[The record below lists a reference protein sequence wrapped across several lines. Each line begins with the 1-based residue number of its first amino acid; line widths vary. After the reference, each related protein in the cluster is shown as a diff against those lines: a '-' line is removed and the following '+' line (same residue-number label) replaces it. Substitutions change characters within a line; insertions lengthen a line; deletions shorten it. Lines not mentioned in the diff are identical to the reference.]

1 MAIGD
6 VTPKKFFQGPLSS
19 AVTAVYTVSAGY
31 RAHIVDVLV
40 VNQNT
45 TTDRKFN
52 IYAHGIT
59 AGNQI
64 HRNVPVV
71 KDSSGGMIDNKII
84 LNAGEVLAMS
94 QDTGTDLI
102 VTIYGYEEA
111 IE

>member
-1 MAIGD
+1 MVGD
-6 VTPKKFFQGPLSS
+6 VIPKKLFQGPLS
-19 AVTAVYTVSAGY
+19 AAPTAVYTVPASY

-52 IYAHGIT
+52 MYAHGT
-59 AGNQI
+59 AAGNQI
-64 HRNVPVV
+64 HRNVPVT

-84 LNAGEVLAMS
+84 LTAGEVFAMS
-94 QDTGTDLI
+94 QDVGTDLV

-111 IE
+111 IA

>member
-6 VTPKKFFQGPLSS
+6 VMPKKLFQGPLST
-19 AVTAVYTVSAGY
+19 AVTAVYTVPVGY
-31 RAHIVDVLV
+31 RAHIADVLV

-45 TTDRKFN
+45 TTDRRFN
-52 IYAHGIT
+52 IYAHGT
-59 AGNQI
+59 ASGNQI
-64 HRNVPVV
+64 HRNVSVI
-71 KDSSGGMIDNKII
+71 KDSSAGMLENKII
-84 LNAGEVLAMS
+84 LTAGEVLAMS